1 MPCPIVPIGRCQ
13 RDFSLVLF
21 ISKKWN
27 LEGHFLAIV
36 SSRTSQLFRFFYYT
50 HSRHRRSWC
59 WNVTVAK
66 SICHLLRSVI
76 NCSNWFSCLFCWLL
90 VTLGPYH
97 TVLALVMFEPDF
109 FWFGWVSSLQ
119 LFLDFR
125 LWAGGHWADL
135 GNNIALGGRVDLG
148 SGSTHHYQ
156 LALLVTSLGS
166 ILF

>member
-36 SSRTSQLFRFFYYT
+36 SSRTSQLFPFFYYT

-148 SGSTHHYQ
+148 SGSTHY
-156 LALLVTSLGS
+156 
-166 ILF
+166 